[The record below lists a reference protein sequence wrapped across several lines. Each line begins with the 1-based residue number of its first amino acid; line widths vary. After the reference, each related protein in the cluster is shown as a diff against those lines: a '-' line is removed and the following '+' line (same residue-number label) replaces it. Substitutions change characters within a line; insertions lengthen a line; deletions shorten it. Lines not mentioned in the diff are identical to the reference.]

1 MKSPFRV
8 LAPLVLSSLALSLAA
23 CAKSEA
29 PGEPAVAAAEQAAAA
44 APGEPLLKVA
54 GLDSEQA
61 EVSYMIGLD
70 VAKSLEP
77 IKGDIDVAMLAKAMG
92 DSFAGGKL
100 LMDDAQANRV
110 REVYTAKI
118 QARQM
123 AEQTAKAEQNLKA
136 GADFLAANKD
146 KPGVKTTESGLQYQ
160 VLRQGSGEKP
170 KATDRVRVHYRGT
183 LLDGTVF
190 DSSYERG
197 QPAEFGLNQVIPG
210 WSEGVALM
218 PVGSKY
224 QFWIPASLAY
234 GESGGGPIGPNAMLT
249 FEVELLDIVSGD

>member
-8 LAPLVLSSLALSLAA
+8 VAPLLLSGLALSFAA
-23 CAKSEA
+23 CSKENAATSEA
-29 PGEPAVAAAEQAAAA
+29 PAAAA
-44 APGEPLLKVA
+44 QPSGEPGAPLLGVA
-54 GLDSEQA
+54 GLDSERA

-77 IKGDIDVAMLAKAMG
+77 IKGDIDVEMLAKAMS
-92 DSFAGGKL
+92 DTFAGADKL
-100 LMDDAQANRV
+100 MNDEQATRV
-110 REVYTAKI
+110 REAFTVRI
-118 QARQM
+118 QAKQQ
-123 AEQTAKAEQNLKA
+123 AEQAAKAEANLKEGEA
-136 GADFLAANKD
+136 FLAANKD
-146 KPGVKTTESGLQYQ
+146 KPGVKTTESGLQYL
-160 VLRQGSGEKP
+160 VLREGSGAKP
-170 KATDRVRVHYRGT
+170 AATDRVKVHYRGT
-183 LLDGTVF
+183 LLDGTEF

-224 QFWIPASLAY
+224 QFWIPAALGY

-249 FEVELLDIVSGD
+249 FEVELIEIVAGN